1 MNDSFRII
9 TGSALSVLRTFP
21 SDSVQCVVTS
31 PPYWGLRDY
40 GVEGQ
45 IGLEETPQEFIA
57 KLTEVFE
64 EVLRVLRPDGTLWLN
79 MGDSYA
85 RTGGTGG
92 PGRTAIVGNTKGGKQ
107 RRNCEPP
114 DGLKSKDLI
123 GQPWRLAFALQ
134 AAGWY
139 LRSDIIWHKPNP
151 MPESVTDRPTK
162 SHEYIF
168 LMSKSERY
176 FYDLNASKEPVTGN
190 AHKRGKGVNAKV
202 AGWMNGPGSGAKYAD
217 NGVGFGHGFDKK
229 RKPRYKQNPSFS
241 AAVKDLV
248 TRRNK
253 RSVWSIPTQAFK
265 GAHFAT
271 FPEALVL
278 PCILAGTKPGDL
290 VLDPF
295 AGAAT
300 VGLVALKTGRRFVGI
315 ELNPVYVEMAEKRI
329 GNAYGLFI

>member
-9 TGSALSVLRTFP
+9 TGSALEVLRTFA
-21 SDSVQCVVTS
+21 SDSVQCVITS

-45 IGLEETPQEFIA
+45 IGLEDTPQEFIA
-57 KLTEVFE
+57 KLTEVFD

-176 FYDLNASKEPVTGN
+176 FYGIKAIAEKCDKINSSST
-190 AHKRGKGVNAKV
+190 RGRRNPP
-202 AGWMNGPGSGAKYAD
+202 PGAATDSGFKSGGAL
-217 NGVGFGHGFDKK
+217 
-229 RKPRYKQNPSFS
+229 RYTS
-241 AAVKDLV
+241 
-248 TRRNK
+248 RNK
-253 RSVWSIPTQAFK
+253 RSVWRIPTQAFK

>member
-1 MNDSFRII
+1 MDGDNS
-9 TGSALSVLRTFP
+9 LSP
-21 SDSVQCVVTS
+21 
-31 PPYWGLRDY
+31 
-40 GVEGQ
+40 
-45 IGLEETPQEFIA
+45 
-57 KLTEVFE
+57 
-64 EVLRVLRPDGTLWLN
+64 N
-79 MGDSYA
+79 
-85 RTGGTGG
+85 
-92 PGRTAIVGNTKGGKQ
+92 
-107 RRNCEPP
+107 P
-114 DGLKSKDLI
+114 DGLKPKDLI

-176 FYDLNASKEPVTGN
+176 FYDLKANKEPVTGN
-190 AHKRGKGVNAKV
+190 AHKRGNGVNAKV
-202 AGWMNGPGSGAKYAD
+202 AGWMNGPGSHKAIDHTRAAQASGAKYAD

-229 RKPRYKQNPSFS
+229 RKPRYKQNLSFS

-248 TRRNK
+248 PSRNK

-271 FPEALVL
+271 FPEKLVL
-278 PCILAGTKPGDL
+278 PCILSGTRPGDL

-329 GNAYGLFI
+329 QNAFGLFI